1 MLFDGLIQRER
12 IDIEFRFFE
21 CLFEV
26 FIYQFICQ
34 LFLIPGFLDFGKF
47 CNFEPAQYRL
57 IKLKLKI
64 SLARMLGNF
73 FCICNIKQISSRII
87 FSNICARKLHS
98 RLNGRK
104 RKWILLEVTL
114 HLINNCISF
123 LDRWQRKKKIE
134 YFFSINQNR
143 IILYQRNIK
152 DTKEQFEESGLYT
165 KFKPFAKIIVKD
177 RSIRRETYPFRK
189 RGRKIGQNYF
199 FTNF

>member
-1 MLFDGLIQRER
+1 MDKWFETILRLKCYALYIVSHCPFAIRERLILLDTRMNAYIFLSLFFPRYSMFFMLFDGLIQRKR

-34 LFLIPGFLDFGKF
+34 LFLIFLGFLDFGKF

-104 RKWILLEVTL
+104 REWILLEVTL

-123 LDRWQRKKKIE
+123 LDRWQRKKK
-134 YFFSINQNR
+134 
-143 IILYQRNIK
+143 
-152 DTKEQFEESGLYT
+152 
-165 KFKPFAKIIVKD
+165 
-177 RSIRRETYPFRK
+177 
-189 RGRKIGQNYF
+189 
-199 FTNF
+199 